1 MPNERDFS
9 TITMREYNVAG
20 NELRAYYDNDGALVF
35 VVDMLVNDRKPNVLL
50 VIDAVDNRKWDDIL
64 ENDYGVDLETVRP
77 KKDNKY
83 QKLDIEYSGLPLYRS
98 VIDAYENDDDVS
110 AALKELNMFRDIA
123 VRRAASER
131 LTAAEELADNARE
144 TIERTNDTI
153 DELNSRLR
161 ALRAKVADLRKNIGK
176 EPTKQ
181 SAAKILRAESQIDA
195 TNEKLKRAQ
204 KRLDNAQ
211 KRLIVATDDADIAR
225 DILARVGVD
234 ADYDEDM
241 VVPVVMPRND
251 VATVPDNELVVVTD
265 APLPIEYNQ
274 SDESQII
281 QKPKAEDMADEE
293 VKPLFDTD
301 PEILDEEIAFKP
313 IEFNAPIVPEISV
326 PDVAA
331 PAVPSEMAP
340 DAAAVAPLSFTP
352 PVSTGYDASSD
363 LLPSQSV
370 EPAPVLDSI
379 TSVDVPLSVEPA
391 SVPESNVAPAP
402 APVTEPDIAPALPES
417 GFRPVSPI
425 TGVVAVPSAPSAK
438 GHRPTV
444 VYYVMLIAL
453 IVMSIFVL
461 WFYQKSTGNSALPNI
476 GGAIAPE
483 IVTEDVAPVADVP
496 VEPVVDVVTE
506 SEPESMPEPE
516 PVADVPVEPEPQPEP
531 EPMPEPVIL
540 DAPVEPVLPT
550 ELVVPVTAP
559 VINTV
564 PTVEP
569 EPTVKKIE
577 SEAEILAKKPS
588 YGVSQNEA
596 MFVADEEFETDRRSA
611 TVPAQE
617 VAAVDVYDTPIVR
630 VAEPEPVV
638 YEESV
643 EYVDEDMGESPCE
656 NGEPDRYGCCP
667 GETFTQI
674 DNGGFACC
682 PDGGGDCFPPLY

>member
-9 TITMREYNVAG
+9 TITMREYNIAG
-20 NELRAYYDNDGALVF
+20 NELRAYYDENGALVF
-35 VVDMLVNDRKPNVLL
+35 VIDMLVNDRKPNVLL

-83 QKLDIEYSGLPLYRS
+83 QKLDIEYSGLPVYHDL
-98 VIDAYENDDDVS
+98 IDAYENDGDVS
-110 AALKELNMFRDIA
+110 AELKQLDMFRDIA
-123 VRRAASER
+123 IRRAASER
-131 LTAAEELADNARE
+131 LIAAEELADNARE
-144 TIERTNDTI
+144 TIARTNDTI
-153 DELNSRLR
+153 NELNARLR

-181 SAAKILRAESQIDA
+181 SAAKILRTESQIDA
-195 TNEKLKRAQ
+195 INEKLKRAH

-211 KRLIVATDDADIAR
+211 KRLFVATDDADIAR
-225 DILARVGVD
+225 DILARVDVGAID
-234 ADYDEDM
+234 DNIT
-241 VVPVVMPRND
+241 VPVVVPRND
-251 VATVPDNELVVVTD
+251 VATVPDNELTVVTD
-265 APLPIEYNQ
+265 APLPVEYDE
-274 SDESQII
+274 SEESQII

-313 IEFNAPIVPEISV
+313 IEFNAPVVPEISV
-326 PDVAA
+326 PDVASTT
-331 PAVPSEMAP
+331 VPNDMAP
-340 DAAAVAPLSFTP
+340 DAAVVAPLSFTP
-352 PVSTGYDASSD
+352 PVSTGYTPASD
-363 LLPSQSV
+363 LLPSQSA

-379 TSVDVPLSVEPA
+379 TSVDVPSPVVEPYA
-391 SVPESNVAPAP
+391 APAP
-402 APVTEPDIAPALPES
+402 APGAESDVAPALPES

-425 TGVVAVPSAPSAK
+425 TGVAAVAPVPTSK
-438 GHRPTV
+438 ERRPTV
-444 VYYVMLIAL
+444 VYYVMLVAL
-453 IVMSIFVL
+453 IIMSIFVL

-476 GGAIAPE
+476 GDAVTPE
-483 IVTEDVAPVADVP
+483 IVVDDVAPVADVS
-496 VEPVVDVVTE
+496 VEPVVDIVPE
-506 SEPESMPEPE
+506 SEPETIPEPE
-516 PVADVPVEPEPQPEP
+516 PVVVEPEPQPEP
-531 EPMPEPVIL
+531 EPMPEPVVV

-550 ELVVPVTAP
+550 EIVVPVTAP

-564 PTVEP
+564 PTIAP

-617 VAAVDVYDTPIVR
+617 VAPIAVYDTPIVR
-630 VAEPEPVV
+630 VSEPEPVV
-638 YEESV
+638 YEEPV
-643 EYVDEDMGESPCE
+643 EYVDEDLDESPCE